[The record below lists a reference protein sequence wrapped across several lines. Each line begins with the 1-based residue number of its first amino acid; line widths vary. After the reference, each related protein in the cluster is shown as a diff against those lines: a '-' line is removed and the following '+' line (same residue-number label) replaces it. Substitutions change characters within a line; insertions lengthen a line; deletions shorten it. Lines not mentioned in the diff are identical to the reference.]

1 MKKQILFFSLILY
14 LSMVAK
20 AQSAIYK
27 PLDTYFYNHW
37 TADTCQSYESYSQ
50 LYSLQ
55 MEPVRY
61 AHFKR
66 IIVDKESI
74 TVYGVVFCAIV
85 DTGIYYSNH
94 LMQYSSGVNVAYPMT
109 DSAYLHVQMRRYA
122 NGAMPLLAEK
132 TVHPL
137 DSIPRYYLR
146 HPHPNSTVNMP
157 IYEAY
162 FPESMTVSE
171 DTIYVGYFIPKPEG
185 PFVFH
190 QGLLNFHTWPIS
202 TACLRPIYSISVGDV
217 DSSSW
222 GDYLFMDTIG
232 GDWISSD
239 LFSPFGGGFNDLFDT
254 YLFPII
260 APYSPYTPPQGVAE
274 NREEVKVL
282 LSPNPA
288 SQVTGVSASSVI
300 ERLEVYNAAGE
311 KVYESQP
318 RQVLA
323 LLEVSQWPSGVYL
336 LRIHTPQGET
346 TKKLV
351 VR

>member
-1 MKKQILFFSLILY
+1 MV
-14 LSMVAK
+14 SMATN

-66 IIVDKESI
+66 ITVDEKSI

-94 LMQYSSGVNVAYPMT
+94 LWAYSSGVNVAYPMT

-171 DTIYVGYFIPKPEG
+171 DTIYVGYFIPQPEG
-185 PFVFH
+185 PFVFYN
-190 QGLLNFHTWPIS
+190 GVMNLHTWPIS

-274 NREEVKVL
+274 NREEVQVL

-288 SQVTGVSASSVI
+288 SHLAGVSASAVI
-300 ERLEVYNAAGE
+300 ERLEVYNTAGAR
-311 KVYESQP
+311 VYENEP
-318 RQVLA
+318 RYIVATLD
-323 LLEVSQWPSGVYL
+323 VSRWPSGVYL
-336 LRIHTPQGET
+336 MEVHTTAGT
-346 TKKLV
+346 VTKKLTV
-351 VR
+351 KR

>member
-1 MKKQILFFSLILY
+1 MY
-14 LSMVAK
+14 AK
-20 AQSAIYK
+20 AQEVVYK
-27 PLDTYFYNHW
+27 PLNTYYYTHW

-50 LYSLQ
+50 LYSLKI
-55 MEPVRY
+55 EPVRY

-66 IIVDKESI
+66 IIVDKESV
-74 TVYGVVFCAIV
+74 TVYGVAFSAIV
-85 DTGIYYSNH
+85 DTCICHSDH
-94 LMQYSSGVNVAYPMT
+94 IRTYSSGVNVAYPIA
-109 DSAYLHVQMRRYA
+109 DSAYLHVQMRRYD

-146 HPHPNSTVNMP
+146 NPHPNSTVNMP
-157 IYEAY
+157 IFEAY
-162 FPESMTVSE
+162 FPESVTVSE
-171 DTIYVGYFIPKPEG
+171 DTIYVGYFIPQPEG
-185 PFVFH
+185 PFVFYN
-190 QGLLNFHTWPIS
+190 GVMNFHTWPIS
-202 TACLRPIYSISVGDV
+202 SACLRPSYSIFIRDV

-232 GDWISSD
+232 GEWKSSD
-239 LFSPFGGGFNDLFDT
+239 LFGTLGGGYTDLFDM

-260 APYSPYTPPQGVAE
+260 APYAPPQPQGVEE

-288 SQVTGVSASSVI
+288 SQVAGVSASAVI

-318 RQVLA
+318 GYVLA
-323 LLEVSQWPSGVYL
+323 FLDVSQWPSGVYL

>member
-1 MKKQILFFSLILY
+1 MKKIFFIYLILSFVMY
-14 LSMVAK
+14 AK
-20 AQSAIYK
+20 AQEVVYK
-27 PLDTYFYNHW
+27 PLNTYYYNHW

-50 LYSLQ
+50 LYSLKI
-55 MEPVRY
+55 EPVRY

-66 IIVDKESI
+66 IIVDKESV
-74 TVYGVVFCAIV
+74 TVYGVAFSAIV
-85 DTGIYYSNH
+85 DTCICHSDH
-94 LMQYSSGVNVAYPMT
+94 IRTYSSGVNVAYPIA
-109 DSAYLHVQMRRYA
+109 DSAYLHVQMRRYD

-171 DTIYVGYFIPKPEG
+171 DTIYVGYFIPQPEG
-185 PFVFH
+185 PFVFYN
-190 QGLLNFHTWPIS
+190 GVMNFHTWPIS
-202 TACLRPIYSISVGDV
+202 SACLRPSYSIFIGDV

-232 GDWISSD
+232 GEWKSSD
-239 LFSPFGGGFNDLFDT
+239 LFGTLGGGYTDLFDM

-260 APYSPYTPPQGVAE
+260 APYAPPQPQGVEE

-288 SQVTGVSASSVI
+288 SQVAGVSASSVI
-300 ERLEVYNAAGE
+300 ERLEVYNTAGE

-318 RQVLA
+318 GYVLE
-323 LLEVSQWPSGVYL
+323 LLDVSQWPSGVYL